1 VSSRLRIEKGS
12 SRTRCGKAEVKGG
25 EDGMVMSKSGRHGRF
40 LDEIMPK
47 FLSLVFGKVECGEG
61 KVLDK
66 VSIVGEDYGMY
77 KFNFGQE
84 E

>member
-1 VSSRLRIEKGS
+1 
-12 SRTRCGKAEVKGG
+12 
-25 EDGMVMSKSGRHGRF
+25 
-40 LDEIMPK
+40 MPK
-47 FLSLVFGKVECGEG
+47 FLSLVFGKVESCEG